1 MSSEVETSRCTLGYA
16 AGFLD
21 SAAAFA
27 KAPAAK
33 SLRSE

>member
-1 MSSEVETSRCTLGYA
+1 MSSEVETPRCVKVRAA

-21 SAAAFA
+21 FA
-27 KAPAAK
+27 

>member
-1 MSSEVETSRCTLGYA
+1 MKIVMSSEVETSRRRTSDIA

-21 SAAAFA
+21 SA
-27 KAPAAK
+27 

>member
-1 MSSEVETSRCTLGYA
+1 MDVMSSRAESRDPVLLLLGLS

-21 SAAAFA
+21 SA
-27 KAPAAK
+27 